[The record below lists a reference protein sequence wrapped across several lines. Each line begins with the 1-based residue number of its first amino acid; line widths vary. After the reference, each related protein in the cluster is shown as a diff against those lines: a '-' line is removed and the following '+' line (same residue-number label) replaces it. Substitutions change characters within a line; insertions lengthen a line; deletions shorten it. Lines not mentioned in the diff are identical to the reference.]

1 MAPSDQL
8 TDHVAGLRK
17 LVSGTRP
24 DQMTNPT
31 PCAKW
36 TVHDLCN
43 HVVGGAH
50 MFASAF
56 RGQTPEIDAD
66 APAPDLVG
74 DDAASAFAAAIA
86 DFNSAVDSPGAMDRN
101 ITLPFA
107 TLPAPV
113 TLEILKF
120 DLLVHSWD
128 LAAATGQQFTPPDD
142 VVEQASQTAQM
153 IIAPEA
159 RDGDTFAAE
168 QTAGANSTPIEKL
181 AAFAGRQV
189 G

>member
-1 MAPSDQL
+1 MPPSDQL
-8 TDHVAGLRK
+8 NDHVAGLQK
-17 LVSGTRP
+17 LLAGTRP

-43 HVVGGAH
+43 HFVGGAL
-50 MFASAF
+50 MFAGAF
-56 RGQTPEIDAD
+56 RGDEAAMDPDG
-66 APAPDLVG
+66 PMPDLVG
-74 DDAASAFAAAIA
+74 ADPAGAFDAAVAAFKA
-86 DFNSAVDSPGAMDRN
+86 AVDSPGAMDRT

-128 LAAATGQQFTPPDD
+128 LATATGQKFTPPDAM
-142 VVEQASQTAQM
+142 VEQASQTAQM

-168 QTAGANSTPIEKL
+168 QTAAAEATPIEKL